1 MRTLL
6 TTILQIMMRAS
17 DITKYIYPY
26 VFMTRNDD
34 NVDEEQTTKMIWTT
48 TTTTTNKKEQ
58 Q

>member
-6 TTILQIMMRAS
+6 TTILQIMIRPS

-26 VFMTRNDD
+26 VFMTGNDD
-34 NVDEEQTTKMIWTT
+34 NVDEEQATKMIWT